1 LWALSHAISRHRRV
15 MIALAK
21 TDAAMRIVYPIMLG
35 IFFAVLFAHK
45 NPSAG
50 V

>member
-1 LWALSHAISRHRRV
+1 